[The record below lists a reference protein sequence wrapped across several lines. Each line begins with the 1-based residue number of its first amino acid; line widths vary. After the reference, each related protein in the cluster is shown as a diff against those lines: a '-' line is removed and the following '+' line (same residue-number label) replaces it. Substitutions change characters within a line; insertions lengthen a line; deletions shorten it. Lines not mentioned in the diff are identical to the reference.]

1 MVPFIGALFG
11 THARELNDDE
21 SYMLVVPSVVEPVS
35 MSQRD
40 RVEEALRVYES
51 FHGDVS
57 SYHLQDQ
64 PRVGAK
70 STGGGTRP

>member
-1 MVPFIGALFG
+1 
-11 THARELNDDE
+11 
-21 SYMLVVPSVVEPVS
+21 MLVVPSVVEPVS

-70 STGGGTRP
+70 STHGGTRP